1 MVRQIQEVNR
11 KGLED
16 LELYQIKNSLVK
28 DQGQLMRDLFN
39 GRMGLQNSSYV
50 YSQTT
55 DTKWRNRSKKSE
67 NLGQCGRQKYATL
80 QMFTWNYRDSTVKSE
95 CRDFKSMGIACI
107 PEIPV
112 ILKFHTLI
120 SIVIHICREFDF
132 TGILRWFP
140 ALDVRKPCNSLIFWN
155 IHAKFAGIICKL

>member
-50 YSQTT
+50 YSWTT
-55 DTKWRNRSKKSE
+55 DT
-67 NLGQCGRQKYATL
+67 Q
-80 QMFTWNYRDSTVKSE
+80 
-95 CRDFKSMGIACI
+95 
-107 PEIPV
+107 
-112 ILKFHTLI
+112 
-120 SIVIHICREFDF
+120 
-132 TGILRWFP
+132 
-140 ALDVRKPCNSLIFWN
+140 
-155 IHAKFAGIICKL
+155 